1 MAKSIEATS
10 KDVHT
15 HQTLT
20 QAMGLIDLDVVKQ
33 EWDEREET
41 LLLYCMPRWGVDVC
55 PECGH
60 LATRMHDYPEQ
71 RHIHDAPLRGNKTL
85 LIFDAHRLKCD
96 HCHHVF
102 TLRFRDVVADCTYTK
117 RLAQEISNPERKQD
131 VQTLT
136 RLYRIGYK
144 TVESIIRK
152 ASEAKIAQRQDCPV
166 VVKQLGIDE
175 MSNRKGQGNYI
186 LVLTDLERRIVL
198 DILPDR
204 QKATLIQW
212 LKKPAAGIDLSQL
225 GAAAT
230 DLWSH
235 YRDAVVEVFGDKVKI
250 VADRFHVMQNL
261 HEAIHKA
268 RRQTQKQAG
277 TEEERKQLK
286 GLRYLLLKKDEKL
299 TTKEKQRLQK
309 LKTVHPQLYAL
320 TRLRQRLYEW
330 YEADYSIEEATKE
343 LNKWLED
350 ARELACKPLN
360 TFCQTL
366 QNWQTEIVNFFLT
379 ASPAAL
385 LKE

>member
-1 MAKSIEATS
+1 
-10 KDVHT
+10 
-15 HQTLT
+15 
-20 QAMGLIDLDVVKQ
+20 
-33 EWDEREET
+33 
-41 LLLYCMPRWGVDVC
+41 
-55 PECGH
+55 
-60 LATRMHDYPEQ
+60 LATRIHDYPEQ
-71 RHIHDAPLRGNKTL
+71 RHIHDALLRGDKTL
-85 LIFDAHRLKCD
+85 LVFDVHRLKCD
-96 HCHHVF
+96 YCHHVF

-117 RLAQEISNPERKQD
+117 RLAREISNPERKQD
-131 VQTLT
+131 VQTLS

-144 TVESIIRK
+144 TVESILLK

-166 VVKQLGIDE
+166 IVKQLGIDE
-175 MSNRKGQGNYI
+175 LSNRKGQGNYI
-186 LVLTDLERRIVL
+186 LVLTDLEQRIVL

-225 GAAAT
+225 EAAAT

-235 YRDAVVEVFGDKVKI
+235 YRDAVTDVFGDKVKI

-268 RRQTQKQAG
+268 RRQAQKQAD

-299 TTKEKQRLQK
+299 TTKENQRLLK
-309 LKTVHPQLYAL
+309 LKTAHPQLYAL

-330 YEADYSIEEATKE
+330 YETDHSIEEATQE

-350 ARELACKPLN
+350 AKELACKPLN
-360 TFCQTL
+360 AFCQTL

-379 ASPAAL
+379 VSPAAL